1 MLDKYEKIQNIFYKY
16 IINSVN
22 NGHISHAYLIETNGV
37 SYGYDLAISLAK
49 FFLCIDKDS
58 IQQKVILDEID
69 KNIYSDL
76 YIINSDDNE
85 IKKNDVAFLK
95 HIFSFKSQNNNK
107 RIYIINNANLL
118 NVSSSN
124 TLLKFL
130 EEPDDDI
137 VAILVADSRYD
148 LLNTIVSRCQ
158 VLSLINNE
166 SFINKLIWSGYDDT
180 LNYTDF
186 VNDKISSMVKL
197 YCLLELNDVFL
208 LTNEYMY
215 SIKNELNNFFLVG
228 LAFYYDIFNLY
239 YDRDLHFL
247 DGYDEEKAKVMKN
260 TTISDIIKKIDVI
273 NSFLNKSKSN
283 TNKDLLIDDFTIK
296 MLGDD

>member
-1 MLDKYEKIQNIFYKY
+1 MLEKYEKMQNLFYKF
-16 IINSVN
+16 IVNSVK

-49 FFLCIDKDS
+49 FFLCIDKDP

-95 HIFSFKSQNNNK
+95 HVFSFKSQNNNK

-137 VAILVADSRYD
+137 VAILVTESKYD
-148 LLNTIVSRCQ
+148 LLDTIVSRCQ
-158 VLSLINNE
+158 VLSLINND
-166 SFINKLIWSGYDDT
+166 SFIEKLTWNDYDETMD
-180 LNYTDF
+180 YIDF
-186 VNDKISSMVKL
+186 VNDKISNMINL
-197 YCLLELNDVFL
+197 YFLLELSDVFL

-215 SIKNELNNFFLVG
+215 SIKNNLTNFFLVG
-228 LAFYYDIFNLY
+228 LAFYYDVFNLY
-239 YDRDLHFL
+239 YDKISQFIT
-247 DGYDEEKAKVMKN
+247 GFNEQKIKVMKN
-260 TTISDIIKKIDVI
+260 NAISDIIKKIDVI
-273 NSFLNKSKSN
+273 NVFINKSKSN
-283 TNKDLLIDDFTIK
+283 VNKDLLIDDFTFK